1 MAIGWNNR
9 PWTKASREKS
19 GMTRAAYGIL
29 AAAVL
34 CTAAP
39 AFGATPPYPPSTVIM
54 GVTWNFSSLRRA
66 ALGSDLW
73 PVTWADD
80 GNLYTSWGDGGG
92 FGGTND
98 LGRVSLGVARI
109 TGTPTS
115 LGATNLFGGYAAQT
129 PATFIGKAGGLLS
142 VGGVLYMTLEKQN
155 QWLNLKLGRSLDHG
169 LTWQFNS
176 TSAWDFDEPDGAFS
190 DMTFLNFGRDYR
202 GARDNYVY
210 AYSQDK
216 RADYSSP
223 RITRTIA
230 LARVPKDR
238 IMDRAAYK
246 YFAGFDAAGQPTW
259 TADITARKPIFTDP
273 GGVGWGVRVGYDPGL
288 KRYLLTVFHA
298 WDGSWGIFDAPEPW
312 GPWTTVAYYTDWI
325 DSHPKFGF
333 SFPEKWQSSDGRSFV
348 MVFSGTGPYDAFNTI
363 QGTFTVAAP
372 GATAPP
378 PTPTGAHLTISP

>member
-155 QWLNLKLGRSLDHG
+155 QWLNLKL
-169 LTWQFNS
+169 
-176 TSAWDFDEPDGAFS
+176 
-190 DMTFLNFGRDYR
+190 
-202 GARDNYVY
+202 
-210 AYSQDK
+210 
-216 RADYSSP
+216 
-223 RITRTIA
+223 
-230 LARVPKDR
+230 
-238 IMDRAAYK
+238 
-246 YFAGFDAAGQPTW
+246 
-259 TADITARKPIFTDP
+259 
-273 GGVGWGVRVGYDPGL
+273 
-288 KRYLLTVFHA
+288 
-298 WDGSWGIFDAPEPW
+298 
-312 GPWTTVAYYTDWI
+312 
-325 DSHPKFGF
+325 
-333 SFPEKWQSSDGRSFV
+333 
-348 MVFSGTGPYDAFNTI
+348 
-363 QGTFTVAAP
+363 
-372 GATAPP
+372 
-378 PTPTGAHLTISP
+378 